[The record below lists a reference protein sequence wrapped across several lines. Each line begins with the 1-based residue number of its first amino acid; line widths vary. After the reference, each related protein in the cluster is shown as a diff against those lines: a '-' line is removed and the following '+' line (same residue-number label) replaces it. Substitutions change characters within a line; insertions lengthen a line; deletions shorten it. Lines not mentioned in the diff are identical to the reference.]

1 VMVVP
6 LLLARATEVGERR
19 LEQVSYAVGVPDE
32 RAFADEDERG
42 MTRPLDRLAPAGAV
56 PARDVGEDHAV
67 SIEQAT
73 RAQHGPI
80 VSG

>member
-1 VMVVP
+1 MVVP

-19 LEQVSYAVGVPDE
+19 VEHVAYAVGVPDE

-42 MTRPLDRLAPAGAV
+42 MARPLDRLTPARTVA
-56 PARDVGEDHAV
+56 ARDVGEYHAV

-73 RAQHGPI
+73 GAQHGRI